1 MPQYPSSA
9 IVWPQTLRSLC
20 IDVSGSG
27 DWLEKGE
34 TIRIAKRGD
43 RVLTRLEFMQGNVA
57 CAEGALAAGCTFFAG
72 YPITPSTE
80 VAEHMAAKMP
90 KTGGC
95 FIQME
100 DEIASMAAIIGA
112 AWTGARSMTAT
123 SGPGFSLMMENIGY
137 AVMTETPCVLVS
149 VQRGGPSTGQPT
161 MAAQGDMMQVR
172 FGSHGDFSIIAL
184 VPSSV
189 QECFELTATA
199 FNLADR
205 FRCPVFVMADEVIGH
220 MRERIIIPD
229 QVPII
234 RAKPLGDGK
243 LPFEPEVDLI
253 PGFAPFGSG
262 RKVPVTGLTHNEKG
276 YPDSTHPVRHDQL
289 VRRLINKIEF
299 SRHEIAD
306 YVIVNPDAEYIFVCY
321 GAPVRTVQE
330 VVDRARVPGTGYL
343 QLRIV
348 WPFPEDLLSRFPNVK
363 AFIVPEMNLGMI
375 SREVER
381 HVCVP
386 VISAGKIGGELQ
398 TPDELIAIVEN
409 LKGGAGT

>member
-1 MPQYPSSA
+1 M
-9 IVWPQTLRSLC
+9 
-20 IDVSGSG
+20 
-27 DWLEKGE
+27 
-34 TIRIAKRGD
+34 
-43 RVLTRLEFMQGNVA
+43 TRLEFMQGNVA

-80 VAEHMAAKMP
+80 VAEHMAAKLP
-90 KTGGC
+90 KKGGC

-137 AVMTETPCVLVS
+137 AIMTETPCVLVN

-184 VPSSV
+184 APSTV
-189 QECFELTATA
+189 QECFELTAAA

-205 FRCPVFVMADEVIGH
+205 FRCPVFVMADEAIGH
-220 MRERIIIPD
+220 MRERITIPD
-229 QVPII
+229 SVPVT
-234 RAKPLGDGK
+234 RAKPLK
-243 LPFEPEVDLI
+243 ENMLPFAPEDDLI
-253 PGFAPFGSG
+253 PGFAAFGSG
-262 RKVPVTGLTHNEKG
+262 RKIPVTGLTHNEKG
-276 YPDSTHPVRHDQL
+276 YPDSTNPARHEQL
-289 VRRLINKIEF
+289 VRRLINKIENC
-299 SRHEIAD
+299 RHEIAD
-306 YVIVNPDAEYIFVCY
+306 YDIVNPDAEYVFVCY

-330 VVDRARVPGTGYL
+330 VVHRTKTPGTGYL

-348 WPFPEDLLSRFPNVK
+348 WPFPEDLLSRFPKVK

-381 HVCVP
+381 HVCVQ
-386 VISAGKIGGELQ
+386 VISAGKIGGDLN
-398 TPDELIAIVEN
+398 TPDELIAIVER
-409 LKGGAGT
+409 LKSEAVK